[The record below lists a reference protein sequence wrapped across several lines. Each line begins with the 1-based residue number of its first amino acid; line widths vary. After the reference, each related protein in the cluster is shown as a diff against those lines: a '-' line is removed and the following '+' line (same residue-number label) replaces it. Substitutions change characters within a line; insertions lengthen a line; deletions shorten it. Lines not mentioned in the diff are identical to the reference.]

1 MSLTNFGSILIFTSC
16 VVGTCNAL
24 PYVGECFL
32 GGVLFIIIIIIFN
45 IYQVHVLLFSI
56 IVISVG
62 MFTLGGEF

>member
-32 GGVLFIIIIIIFN
+32 GGVLFIIIIIFN
-45 IYQVHVLLFSI
+45 IYQGHVLLFSI
-56 IVISVG
+56 IMISVG
-62 MFTLGGEF
+62 MFALGGEF